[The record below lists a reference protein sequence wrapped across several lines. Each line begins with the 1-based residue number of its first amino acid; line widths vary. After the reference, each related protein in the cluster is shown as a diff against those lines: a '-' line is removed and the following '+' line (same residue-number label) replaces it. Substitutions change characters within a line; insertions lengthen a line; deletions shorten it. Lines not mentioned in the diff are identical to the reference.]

1 MFQSWAI
8 PLSISPNIFFFAF
21 HRRAESLIAPYL
33 TRLQERLRPHNIQV
47 GSYPVLYKGV
57 FVSLIGRDLAP
68 NNDETKGV
76 RAYLAEIAKEVERE
90 IGGTILTEEEV
101 WQKKLAVE
109 GAPRRP
115 GSPVGLKLEQEMS
128 VEGGKSSSATSVDRG
143 KERVEAKAN
152 L

>member
-1 MFQSWAI
+1 
-8 PLSISPNIFFFAF
+8 LSFRPFFCRSHFSVFAYY
-21 HRRAESLIAPYL
+21 RRAESLIAPYL

-68 NNDETKGV
+68 TNGEAKGA
-76 RAYLAEIAKEVERE
+76 RACLTEIAKEVERE
-90 IGGTILTEEEV
+90 IGGTALTEEEV

-109 GAPRRP
+109 GTPRRP
-115 GSPVGLKLEQEMS
+115 GSPVGLLKLEQETTSDGATTS
-128 VEGGKSSSATSVDRG
+128 VESG
-143 KERVEAKAN
+143 KERVGVKAN